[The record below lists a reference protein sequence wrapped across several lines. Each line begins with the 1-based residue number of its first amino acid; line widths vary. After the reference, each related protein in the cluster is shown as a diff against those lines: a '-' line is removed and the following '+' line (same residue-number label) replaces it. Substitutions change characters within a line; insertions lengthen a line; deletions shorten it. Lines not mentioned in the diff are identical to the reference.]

1 MVEPESR
8 GACGWS
14 VPVEGDVEDR
24 ASKQKR
30 RFDWLAVGGGVIA
43 KRFNIRRGKCV
54 LCSISGS
61 FNAWREHLI
70 LRIEHN

>member
-1 MVEPESR
+1 MVEPERSMWLVGTGR
-8 GACGWS
+8 
-14 VPVEGDVEDR
+14 R
-24 ASKQKR
+24 RRRRQKR

-43 KRFNIRRGKCV
+43 KRFNVRRGKCV

-61 FNAWREHLI
+61 FNAGVSIYLI

>member
-1 MVEPESR
+1 MVEPERSMVVGR
-8 GACGWS
+8 YLVE

-24 ASKQKR
+24 ASMQKR
-30 RFDWLAVGGGVIA
+30 RFDWLAVGGEIIA

-61 FNAWREHLI
+61 FNAGVSI
-70 LRIEHN
+70 